1 MFWGRDLPVCW
12 DPFLS
17 QSVDSGGSRAVVE
30 SIFGLQA
37 VVEDLPVMPWA
48 LVSALVEILSSV
60 IV

>member
-1 MFWGRDLPVCW
+1 M
-12 DPFLS
+12 S

-30 SIFGLQA
+30 SIFGLQ
-37 VVEDLPVMPWA
+37 VVEDLPVIPWA